1 MEKFYNLIRKID
13 SVVAFAEVGGSTQK
27 DQSKDFD
34 FLVVVTDHEATLLY
48 FQKIFKT
55 KILDDSIRILN
66 YGDRPIN
73 LAVYTEEELFSKIN
87 LYLSTYSPLGEIRE
101 WAVGYWIPEIFIQD
115 IENSHIIYDL
125 NNQLNNIKQNICDTK
140 MRIFN
145 NFFNKVLM
153 DIEIKT
159 NLLSEA
165 IPNSLLEYTLRN
177 SIILSLYRLE
187 SLKSNKVRN
196 FLNIDNCEND
206 LKKLTVVELKNF
218 SHEVKLLIGKLL

>member
-1 MEKFYNLIRKID
+1 
-13 SVVAFAEVGGSTQK
+13 
-27 DQSKDFD
+27 
-34 FLVVVTDHEATLLY
+34 
-48 FQKIFKT
+48 
-55 KILDDSIRILN
+55 
-66 YGDRPIN
+66 
-73 LAVYTEEELFSKIN
+73 
-87 LYLSTYSPLGEIRE
+87 
-101 WAVGYWIPEIFIQD
+101 
-115 IENSHIIYDL
+115 
-125 NNQLNNIKQNICDTK
+125 
-140 MRIFN
+140 
-145 NFFNKVLM
+145 M